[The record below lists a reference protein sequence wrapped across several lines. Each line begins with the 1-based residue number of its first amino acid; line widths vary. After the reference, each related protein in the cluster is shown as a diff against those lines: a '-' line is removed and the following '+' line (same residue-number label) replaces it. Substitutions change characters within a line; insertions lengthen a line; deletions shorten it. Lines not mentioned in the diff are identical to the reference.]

1 MAKSLKVWR
10 TLIAS
15 AKLEE
20 IYEYTCNHWGETVAE
35 KYLMDIEAV
44 IQQAALDRGGL
55 KRNPQYSARF
65 TYSPARRHLIF
76 FDVKI
81 QYVQNLHILPKT
93 AKTILPNFIILIPL
107 FQFNEKEILQ
117 DSGKTSHEVA
127 VALAESEYEK
137 Y

>member
-1 MAKSLKVWR
+1 MAKSLKVRR

-20 IYEYTCNHWGETVAE
+20 IYEYSCNHWGETVAE

-55 KRNPQYSARF
+55 KRNPQYNTRF

-76 FDVKI
+76 FDVK
-81 QYVQNLHILPKT
+81 KDT
-93 AKTILPNFIILIPL
+93 L
-107 FQFNEKEILQ
+107 FVATVFHGVMDIKER
-117 DSGKTSHEVA
+117 
-127 VALAESEYEK
+127 LAEEMAIIQREIDEIK
-137 Y
+137 